1 MSRSRTAL
9 SSTSEWL
16 VLIVYLAIALRPR
29 LTCIGL
35 GRRTAPCPHQSSRHD
50 ARSLRVGSAV
60 LGSGGLDILVGLGAA
75 ELAVDGDD
83 IARLALGAADHE
95 ERDEEEEREDEAEEG
110 NAEDEHAR
118 LVEELDVGREDQRDG
133 RARRRDRAAD
143 DRDADA
149 VQRPLCL
156 FVPVALGFVVEVG
169 EVHRVVDGHAHDHH
183 DEDARV
189 EVELEAHAER
199 GGQHP
204 RDRGADRDHRQHG
217 HQRIARDQHEDKVGA
232 DQRDDNVH
240 DRRALDAAEA
250 GHGHE

>member
-169 EVHRVVDGHAHDHH
+169 EVHRVVDGHAHHHH
-183 DEDARV
+183 DQDGRED
-189 EVELEAHAER
+189 VELEAQGGR
-199 GGQHP
+199 GRQHP
-204 RDRGADRDHRQHG
+204 GDRGADGDDGEHG
-217 HQRIARDQHEDKVGA
+217 HERVARDQHEDEVGA
-232 DQRDDNVH
+232 DQRDDNVR
-240 DRRALDAAEA
+240 DR
-250 GHGHE
+250 